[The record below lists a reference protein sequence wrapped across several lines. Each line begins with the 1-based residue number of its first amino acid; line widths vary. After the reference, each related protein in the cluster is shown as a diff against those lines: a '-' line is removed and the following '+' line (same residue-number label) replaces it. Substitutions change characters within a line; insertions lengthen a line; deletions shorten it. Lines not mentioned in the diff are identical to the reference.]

1 MPQKLDATN
10 NDQTPKTNNKNN
22 NDQSHQAGVPL
33 AIIGYACRLP
43 GGVVDGES
51 YWQLLTEGIDAVSEI
66 PTDRWNTR
74 AFSGRAGL
82 QGKSASRWGGFLDE
96 IDQFEPECF
105 GISPREAQYID
116 PQQRLLLETT
126 YDALEQAGIPYESLA
141 GSKTGV
147 FVGVSTGDYG
157 QIQRNPTTQ
166 RGLSPFTAQGCSM
179 SIAANRI
186 SYCLDLRGPSFI
198 VDTACSSSLVALD
211 RAAKSLA
218 DGESELAIVG
228 GVNIIINPET
238 FISFSQASML
248 SPDGRCKA
256 FDASANGFVRAEGG
270 GAFVL
275 KRLDDAVRDGDQV
288 HGVIIGS
295 GTNQDGRTGGISM
308 PNPEAQEDLLRD
320 VYTDSGVD
328 PSKVKYVEAHGT
340 GTAVGDPS
348 ETQALGRVFGPGRE
362 ENLIIGSCKTN
373 LGHLEAA
380 SGIASMC
387 KALLMLEHKK
397 IPASLHFE
405 NPNPHIPFDEH
416 RLRVVTELESWPGQ
430 TADGKADDQRMIIGV
445 NSFGFGGASAHV
457 ILAEYEPKP
466 ASKVATSNGKAS
478 SNGSH
483 TAAEKNGKSTT
494 PSQQPLVLSARSNSI
509 LKQLAENW
517 ITFLED
523 DNSSATLADIAY
535 TAANRRSHFEHRLGM
550 VAATKDEVR
559 EQLTA
564 FLADESRSTLHTGE
578 SRSATTPVA
587 FVFCGQGPQS
597 FQMGKDL
604 LKSEPVFRSTI
615 EEIDG
620 LLQPLVGWSLIEELS
635 RDEATTRIQLTS
647 IAQPALFAIHVGLAR
662 LWESWGVVPSTV
674 VGHSVGEIA
683 AAHIAGILTLEDAT
697 RIIGHRG
704 ESLQQHAQPGS
715 MIAVAATQQDAQEL
729 LKGFEPDV
737 CLAAVNSPQMVTLA
751 GEAAAV
757 ARLGAQLTEK
767 EIWWKPLRVKH
778 AFHSHLVD
786 DARDSFMQKIG
797 EVKTQAP
804 TCTMISTVTAQPV
817 NADDLKAEYWWSN
830 IRKPVRFADAIQ
842 HIRQQ
847 SIDVFLEIGPHPVL
861 GGSIKQSRQ
870 ADESAP
876 NVFTSLERGQPDQQT
891 MLTAAGG
898 LFTQGITINW
908 RSFWDSSAQ
917 MAELPRHPWNRQRCW
932 HESPDCRMHRL
943 QPNFHPLLGNH
954 VSGAEHVWQAAMD
967 MQDKTWIAD
976 HRASNRIIFPAAGF
990 VELLIAAGSR
1000 VLDSST
1006 IAIDDVGIQR
1016 GLFLRPDTVPT
1027 TQVTGEKAGG
1037 HLTIDSRMNESEEA
1051 WTKHASATFREL
1063 PTSIDAKPLDIEA
1076 WKAESEPASVEEFY
1090 DTFTAMGLN
1099 YGPAFSGVRELYRRE
1114 NAALGRVSL
1123 PEDMIDEVDDY
1134 LAHPALLDACFQVLL
1149 EATPSENRLTDRMF
1163 LPERIERVYFR
1174 QSPGANAWSEVRLR
1188 HTSSMRAVGDLRIFT
1203 ADGEPAIEIFGLEC
1217 RALILATDKED
1228 VNSFLFRTMWQQ
1240 APLPDTKTV
1249 AVPLSTDRP
1258 LSQHVSDADR
1268 TAVTTWHFELPRIH
1282 ENLQKQDRV
1291 ATSYLINGLRKMGF
1305 DLVAGEVFDVEK
1317 LIESGKLV
1325 EGHRSLF
1332 AACLD
1337 RFANEGRAEKNGDF
1351 QWTLTSGIDELSQ
1364 LDVNTEWREAL
1375 AEFPDVYPHLRLLEI
1390 CGQQLERVFSG
1401 ELDALE
1407 LLFNDEANDLLE
1419 QVYRDQAW
1427 TRYANTFIQKLCE
1440 GVATTTSADR
1450 PIRILE
1456 IGAGTGGTTAY
1467 TLPALPAHRTEY
1479 WFTDLSPFFLSK
1491 AEDKFRQH
1499 EFVRYSLFDVEKEP
1513 AEQGLPLQSFDVI
1526 IAADVLH
1533 ATGDLKT
1540 SLKNCSDLLV
1550 DGGMLVLREL
1560 TSTRPS
1566 FDLLFGL
1573 MEGWWNWKTRGD
1585 ASRNDSALL
1594 LPDQWCDL
1602 LVESGFEQPTPSL
1615 TSQLSG
1621 DCAATVVARQP
1632 KREES
1637 SSVEVS
1643 IPANELTEKNWL
1655 IFADEAG
1662 EGERLA
1668 KRLRDSSKRA
1678 VIVRAGEGFQAAASN
1693 DAGACDEYTIAP
1705 DNLDDMQRVIQESGL
1720 WVQGDDASISIV
1732 HLWSTDVG
1740 SNLVDDETLS
1750 CHSVMH
1756 LIQALTTGDEIQPPE
1771 RLMLVTRGARN
1782 VDGDVS
1788 EAGALQGN
1796 VVGFARVVATEYRQF
1811 AVRLVDLDPNA
1822 NESDAAL
1829 WAELNG
1835 VDPQSEVAWRGPHRL
1850 VPRLESMPK
1859 FTRNVPANS
1868 GLIESAEQQ
1877 PEPVSDQP
1885 KETSLEAAQAALF
1898 NPDQENV
1905 VPFELNI
1912 GRPGDLSSLSICEME
1927 LTPPGPN
1934 EVQIDVHFVALNFR
1948 DILKALGQFPAE
1960 DPAQLP
1966 AGDEC
1971 AGIVRAIGKD
1981 VSDFAVGDRVLACS
1995 VGCFRSVLNVEQ
2007 DRVMQIPDGL
2017 NLASAVTM
2025 PVAYITVLYAL
2036 QTVGRLKDGE
2046 SLLIHSAAGGV
2057 GSAAMHVARM
2067 KNAKVF
2073 ATAGTNAKRSLID
2086 KFDVQRVMN
2095 SRDLEFFDNVM
2106 EATDGNGVNMVLNSL
2121 AGKAMTRSLACV
2133 GNRGRFLELGK
2144 RDFYENTQVG
2154 LYPFRHNVSYHAVD
2168 LSQLMAENPRD
2179 ANGLLRDVFEGPNS
2193 LPPLP
2198 LRILPAAQIQ
2208 NGFRQMGQ
2216 GTHIG
2221 KLVIDMTQTW
2231 GMVQR
2236 TQRDAKIRGD
2246 ATYLLTGAFGGIGL
2260 ETARWLADRG
2270 AKHLVMLSRSGPKT
2284 DHARQALDELREL
2297 GVEVRVAKCDIN
2309 DAEKLAELI
2318 ADVRN
2323 EMPPIVGVFHLA
2335 MVLDDVVI
2343 GKLDRERFLNVTRPK
2358 AHGAWHLHRLTR
2370 DCPMELFVLFSSVSS
2385 VVGNFGQAN
2394 YAAANAALESLAAH
2408 RRSQGL
2414 PATAINWGVLG
2425 EVGYVAEREDLS
2437 ESLGKLGF
2445 TEMTVEDIRAT
2456 MDASLD
2462 IGGVASELPATVA
2475 VRVDWP
2481 KLGQRFRNAL
2491 LTPGLISKLVAS
2503 DEAEEETTGGIRES
2517 LDEAQPAD
2525 RSGLMLNFTRT
2536 RVARVL
2542 GMSPQKTEIDRP
2554 LSEMGLDSLMAV
2566 ELASIVETD
2575 LGVSVPVSALS
2586 REVTISKL
2594 SDTLLG
2600 AMFGTD
2606 AVTTTGSAI
2615 TATTTATK
2623 SAMDT
2628 RPAVTVPTESRSS
2641 CLVTLREG
2649 GESPPVFLFA
2659 PAGGE
2664 LRIYENLVAEL
2675 AGDFPIFG
2683 VQGSDEPAT
2692 SLVEIADRYVDAI
2705 TSAVATGPIR
2715 VFGFSFGGLIAAHT
2729 AQRLQQMG
2737 RTIDF
2742 VGVIELNPGRLH
2754 DKSDREERL
2763 AHFICET
2770 YDLVRG
2776 EMNFFKPIDPRTLA
2790 EEAAEVA
2797 KDFQPDAILD
2807 WLIASEHITS
2817 DAPLGLVRDYFARLG
2832 GDLMLLVNDTSDIN
2846 PLDIPLHIWSARD
2859 GMGSGLEFWQQWTND
2874 DCLHQELDG
2883 RHFTVMFAPHVADL
2897 ANQLAAALDGQDA
2910 SLTAHGSKLPS
2921 MG

>member
-1 MPQKLDATN
+1 MPHETDSNATN
-10 NDQTPKTNNKNN
+10 GQRSHAAPSGDSPTRTKT
-22 NDQSHQAGVPL
+22 PL

-43 GGVVDGES
+43 GGVVDAAS
-51 YWQLLTEGIDAVSEI
+51 YWQLLTEGIDAVSEV
-66 PTDRWNTR
+66 PSDRWNVK

-82 QGKSASRWGGFLDE
+82 QGKSASRWGGFLDQ

-105 GISPREAQYID
+105 GISPREARYID

-141 GSKTGV
+141 GSRTGV

-275 KRLDDAVRDGDQV
+275 KRLDDAVRDGDHV
-288 HGVIIGS
+288 YGVIIGS

-320 VYTDSGVD
+320 VYTDFGVD
-328 PSKVKYVEAHGT
+328 PSKIKYVEAHGT

-348 ETQALGRVFGPGRE
+348 ETQALGRVFGPGRTDD
-362 ENLIIGSCKTN
+362 LIIGSCKTN

-380 SGIASMC
+380 SGVASMC
-387 KALLMLEHKK
+387 KALLMLEHRK
-397 IPASLHFE
+397 IPASLHFR

-416 RLRVVTELESWPGQ
+416 RLRVVTGLEPWPEQ
-430 TADGKADDQRMIIGV
+430 SADGEPADEPMIIGV

-457 ILAEYEPKP
+457 ILAEYEPEP
-466 ASKVATSNGKAS
+466 ASVAPGASS
-478 SNGSH
+478 SNGH
-483 TAAEKNGKSTT
+483 NGVVAP
-494 PSQQPLVLSARSNSI
+494 PSDQPLVLSARSDKALRN
-509 LKQLAENW
+509 LAENW
-517 ITFLED
+517 ITFLKK
-523 DNSSATLADIAY
+523 SGTSASLADVAF
-535 TAANRRSHFEHRLGM
+535 TAANRRSHFEHRLSM
-550 VAATKDEVR
+550 LAATKQEAC

-564 FLADESRSTLHTGE
+564 FLADESRSALHTGE
-578 SRSATTPVA
+578 ARSAATQVG
-587 FVFCGQGPQS
+587 FVFCGQGPQA
-597 FQMGKDL
+597 FQMGSEL
-604 LKSEPVFRSTI
+604 LKSEPVFRRVM
-615 EEIDG
+615 EKIDG
-620 LLQPLVGWSLIEELS
+620 LLQPVVGWSLIEELS
-635 RDEATTRIQLTS
+635 RDEDSSNIQKTLY
-647 IAQPALFAIHVGLAR
+647 AQPSLFAIHVALAR
-662 LWESWGVVPSTV
+662 LWESWGVVPSSV

-683 AAHIAGILTLEDAT
+683 AAHIAGILSLEDAT
-697 RIIGHRG
+697 KIIGHRG
-704 ESLQQHAQPGS
+704 ESLQQHAKPGS
-715 MIAVAATQQDAQEL
+715 MIAVAMTQDDAKTILQDFA
-729 LKGFEPDV
+729 PAV
-737 CLAAVNSPQMVTLA
+737 CLAAVNSPQMMTLA
-751 GEAAAV
+751 GDSDAV
-757 ARLGAQLTEK
+757 DRLGGQLTQK
-767 EIWWKPLRVKH
+767 KIWWKPLRVKH

-786 DARDSFMQKIG
+786 DARSMFMENIG
-797 EVKTQAP
+797 EIVTHNP
-804 TCTMISTVTAQPV
+804 TCTMISTVTAEPV
-817 NADDLKAEYWWSN
+817 NADDLKADYWWDN
-830 IRKPVRFADAIQ
+830 IRQPVRFADAIQ
-842 HIRQQ
+842 YLRKQ
-847 SIDVFLEIGPHPVL
+847 SIDVFLELGPHPVL
-861 GGSIKQSRQ
+861 SGSIKQSRQ
-870 ADESAP
+870 ADESAAT
-876 NVFTSLERGQPDQQT
+876 VFASLERGEPNRRT
-891 MLTAAGG
+891 MLAAVGG
-898 LFTQGITINW
+898 LFTQGVAMNW
-908 RSFWDSSAQ
+908 RKFWDESAR
-917 MAELPRHPWNRQRCW
+917 MVDLPRHGWNRTTCW
-932 HESPDCRMHRL
+932 HESPDCRQHRL
-943 QPNFHPLLGNH
+943 QPNYHPLLGNQT
-954 VSGAEHVWQAAMD
+954 SGADHIWHSALD

-976 HRASNRIIFPAAGF
+976 HRAGDRIIFPAAGL
-990 VELLIAAGSR
+990 VELLIAAASR
-1000 VLDSST
+1000 VLESGT
-1006 IAIDDVGIQR
+1006 VAIDDIGIQR
-1016 GLFLRPDTVPT
+1016 GLFLRPDAVPT
-1027 TQVTGEKAGG
+1027 TQVTGEAAGG
-1037 HLTIDSRMNESEEA
+1037 HLTIASRTNESEDV
-1051 WTKHASATFREL
+1051 WTKHAIATFREL
-1063 PTSIDAKPLDIEA
+1063 PTSIRPARLDIDA
-1076 WKAESEPASVEEFY
+1076 WKSAAMPASVTEFY

-1099 YGPAFSGVRELYRRE
+1099 YGPAFTGVRELYRQE

-1123 PEDMIDEVDDY
+1123 PEDMAEEVGDY

-1149 EATPSENRLTDRMF
+1149 EATPNENRLTDRMF
-1163 LPERIERVYFR
+1163 LPERIDRVYFR

-1203 ADGEPAIEIFGLEC
+1203 ADGEPAIEVFGLEC
-1217 RALILATDKED
+1217 RALILSTEKRD
-1228 VNSFLFRTMWQQ
+1228 VNSFMFRTMWQQ
-1240 APLPDTKTV
+1240 APLPDTATV
-1249 AVPLSTDRP
+1249 AVPLPTDRP
-1258 LSQHVSDADR
+1258 LREQVDAADR
-1268 TAVTTWHFELPRIH
+1268 TAVTTWHYELPEIS

-1291 ATSYLINGLRKMGF
+1291 ATAYLMNGLRRMGF
-1305 DLVAGEVFDVEK
+1305 ELVAGEVVNLAQ
-1317 LIESGKLV
+1317 LINDGLV
-1325 EGHRSLF
+1325 IERHRPLF
-1332 AACLD
+1332 TACCERLV
-1337 RFANEGRAEKNGDF
+1337 NEGRADKNEESV
-1351 QWTLTSGIDELSQ
+1351 WTLTSGIEEHAK
-1364 LDVNTEWREAL
+1364 LDVATEWREAL
-1375 AEFPDVYPHLRLLEI
+1375 AKFPDIYPHLRLLEL
-1390 CGQQLERVFSG
+1390 CGQDLEKVFSG

-1440 GVATTTSADR
+1440 GVAATTSADR

-1467 TLPALPAHRTEY
+1467 TLPALPDHRAEY

-1499 EFVRYSLFDVEKEP
+1499 EFVRYALFDVEKDP
-1513 AEQGLPLQSFDVI
+1513 VAQGLPLRAFDVI

-1533 ATGDLKT
+1533 ATGNLMA
-1540 SLKNCSDLLV
+1540 SLRNCSELLV

-1573 MEGWWNWKTRGD
+1573 TDGWWNWKTKGD
-1585 ASRNDSALL
+1585 ASRSNSALL
-1594 LPDQWCDL
+1594 MPDEWNEL
-1602 LVESGFEQPTPSL
+1602 LVDAGFDQPTPSL
-1615 TSQLSG
+1615 TSRLSD
-1621 DCAATVVARQP
+1621 DCAATIVARQP
-1632 KREES
+1632 QRKDS
-1637 SSVEVS
+1637 APVEIAV
-1643 IPANELTEKNWL
+1643 PAGELSEQNWM

-1668 KRLRDSSKRA
+1668 QRLRTVGKRA
-1678 VIVRAGEGFQAAASN
+1678 VVVRAGEGFRA
-1693 DAGACDEYTIAP
+1693 AGANNGDPVDAFTIAP
-1705 DNLDDMQRVIQESGL
+1705 DSFDDMTRVVRESGL
-1720 WVQGDDASISIV
+1720 FNQVGNDTTSVV
-1732 HLWSTDVG
+1732 HLWSTDITAAGNDVQ
-1740 SNLVDDETLS
+1740 STQELIEHETRS

-1756 LIQALTTGDEIQPPE
+1756 LVQALTTDDIQPPE
-1771 RLMLVTRGARN
+1771 RLILVTRGAR
-1782 VDGDVS
+1782 DIDSDVS

-1796 VVGFARVVATEYRQF
+1796 LVGFARVVATEYRQL
-1811 AVRLVDLDPNA
+1811 AVRLVDLDANA
-1822 NESDAAL
+1822 TEIDVAL

-1835 VDPQSEVAWRGPHRL
+1835 HDPQTEVAWRGPHRL
-1850 VPRLESMPK
+1850 VPRLEPMPA
-1859 FTRNVPANS
+1859 FTRLPASS
-1868 GLIESAEQQ
+1868 GDSK
-1877 PEPVSDQP
+1877 SD
-1885 KETSLEAAQAALF
+1885 KAAYAVVEGMDSGATTEARLEAARAVLF
-1898 NPDQENV
+1898 NPTHENM

-1912 GRPGDLSSLSICEME
+1912 GRPGDLSSLSICEIE
-1927 LTPPGPN
+1927 RTPPGPD

-1971 AGIVRAIGKD
+1971 AGIVSAVGSG
-1981 VSDFAVGDRVLACS
+1981 VSDIAVGDRVLACA
-1995 VGCFRSVLNVEQ
+1995 VGCFRSVLTVEQ
-2007 DRVMQIPDGL
+2007 ERVMKIPA
-2017 NLASAVTM
+2017 NLSLAAAVTM

-2036 QTVGRLKDGE
+2036 QTVGRLKADE
-2046 SLLIHSAAGGV
+2046 SLLVHSAAGGV

-2067 KNAKVF
+2067 KNARIF
-2073 ATAGTNAKRSLID
+2073 ATAGTEPKRALID
-2086 KFDVQRVMN
+2086 KYDVQRVMN
-2095 SRDLEFFDNVM
+2095 SRDLEFFDHVM
-2106 EATDGNGVNMVLNSL
+2106 DATDGDGVDMVLNSL

-2144 RDFYENTQVG
+2144 RDFYENTSVG
-2154 LYPFRHNVSYHAVD
+2154 LYPFRHNVSYHAID
-2168 LSQLMAENPRD
+2168 LSQLMAESPRE

-2221 KLVIDMTQTW
+2221 KLVVDMTQTW
-2231 GMVQR
+2231 GMVLR
-2236 TQRDAKIRGD
+2236 TPGDAKIRGD

-2284 DHARQALDELREL
+2284 DHAREALDKMRSL

-2309 DAEKLAELI
+2309 DPETLAKLLAE
-2318 ADVRN
+2318 VRD

-2343 GKLDRERFLNVTRPK
+2343 GKLDRERFLGVTRPK

-2370 DCPMELFVLFSSVSS
+2370 DCPLEMFVLFSSVSS

-2462 IGGVASELPATVA
+2462 EGSVAAELPATVA

-2481 KLGQRFRNAL
+2481 KLGQRFRNAV
-2491 LTPGLISKLVAS
+2491 LTPGIISRLVAS
-2503 DEAEEETTGGIRES
+2503 DEAEEETTGGVREL
-2517 LDEAQPAD
+2517 LDEAEPAE
-2525 RSGLMLNFTRT
+2525 RRGLMLNFTRA

-2542 GMSPQKTEIDRP
+2542 GMSPQKTETERP

-2586 REVTISKL
+2586 REVTITKL
-2594 SDTLLG
+2594 SDTLLT
-2600 AMFGTD
+2600 AMFGADTS
-2606 AVTTTGSAI
+2606 GSAGPGAAMP
-2615 TATTTATK
+2615 AT
-2623 SAMDT
+2623 DT
-2628 RPAVTVPTESRSS
+2628 RPAATVPASLSPAG
-2641 CLVTLREG
+2641 CLVPLRDG
-2649 GESPPVFLFA
+2649 DESPPVFLFH

-2664 LRIYENLVAEL
+2664 LRIYESLISKL
-2675 AGDFPIFG
+2675 AGDFPIYG
-2683 VQGSDEPAT
+2683 VQGSDEPVHDLTELGA
-2692 SLVEIADRYVDAI
+2692 RYADAI
-2705 TSAVATGPIR
+2705 TASAPTGPIR
-2715 VFGFSFGGLIAAHT
+2715 VFGFSFGGLVAAHT
-2729 AQRLQQMG
+2729 AQSLKQRG

-2742 VGVIELNPGRLH
+2742 VGVIELNPGRLD
-2754 DKSDREERL
+2754 DKAGREERL
-2763 AHFICET
+2763 ARFICET
-2770 YDLVRG
+2770 YELVRA
-2776 EMNFFKPIDPRTLA
+2776 EMDFFKPIDPETLA
-2790 EEAAEVA
+2790 KEAAEVA
-2797 KDFQPDAILD
+2797 RDFKPDAILD
-2807 WLIASEHITS
+2807 WLVNSGHMAPN
-2817 DAPLGLVRDYFARLG
+2817 APLGLVRDYFGRLG
-2832 GDLMLLVNDTSDIN
+2832 TDLMLMVNDTSGIS
-2846 PLDIPLHIWSARD
+2846 PFKIPVHVWSASE
-2859 GMGSGLEFWQQWTND
+2859 GMGDGLDFWQQWSTHE
-2874 DCLHQELDG
+2874 CVHQEIG
-2883 RHFTVMFAPHVADL
+2883 GKHFTVMFAPHVTDL
-2897 ANQLAAALDGQDA
+2897 AEQLSAALTVEA
-2910 SLTAHGSKLPS
+2910 STKR
-2921 MG
+2921 

>member
-1 MPQKLDATN
+1 M
-10 NDQTPKTNNKNN
+10 
-22 NDQSHQAGVPL
+22 
-33 AIIGYACRLP
+33 
-43 GGVVDGES
+43 
-51 YWQLLTEGIDAVSEI
+51 
-66 PTDRWNTR
+66 
-74 AFSGRAGL
+74 
-82 QGKSASRWGGFLDE
+82 
-96 IDQFEPECF
+96 
-105 GISPREAQYID
+105 
-116 PQQRLLLETT
+116 
-126 YDALEQAGIPYESLA
+126 
-141 GSKTGV
+141 
-147 FVGVSTGDYG
+147 
-157 QIQRNPTTQ
+157 
-166 RGLSPFTAQGCSM
+166 
-179 SIAANRI
+179 
-186 SYCLDLRGPSFI
+186 
-198 VDTACSSSLVALD
+198 
-211 RAAKSLA
+211 
-218 DGESELAIVG
+218 
-228 GVNIIINPET
+228 
-238 FISFSQASML
+238 
-248 SPDGRCKA
+248 
-256 FDASANGFVRAEGG
+256 
-270 GAFVL
+270 
-275 KRLDDAVRDGDQV
+275 
-288 HGVIIGS
+288 
-295 GTNQDGRTGGISM
+295 
-308 PNPEAQEDLLRD
+308 
-320 VYTDSGVD
+320 
-328 PSKVKYVEAHGT
+328 KYVEAHGT

-348 ETQALGRVFGPGRE
+348 ETQALGRVFGPGRD

-380 SGIASMC
+380 SGVASMC

-397 IPASLHFE
+397 IPASLHFK

-416 RLRVVTELESWPGQ
+416 RLRVVTELEPWPEQ
-430 TADGKADDQRMIIGV
+430 AADETADERMIIGV

-457 ILAEYEPKP
+457 ILAEYEPQTAPKT
-466 ASKVATSNGKAS
+466 AKSNGKPS
-478 SNGSH
+478 SNGDH
-483 TAAEKNGKSTT
+483 TTAEKNGQAAT
-494 PSQQPLVLSARSNSI
+494 PSQQPLVLSARSDTT

-517 ITFLED
+517 IAFLD
-523 DNSSATLADIAY
+523 DDDASAPLADIGF
-535 TAANRRSHFEHRLGM
+535 TAANRRSHFEHRLGL
-550 VAATKDEVR
+550 VAATKNEVR

-578 SRSATTPVA
+578 ARSAATPVA
-587 FVFCGQGPQS
+587 FVFCGQGPQT

-604 LKSEPVFRSTI
+604 LETEPVFRSTI
-615 EEIDG
+615 EQIDG

-635 RDEATTRIQLTS
+635 RDEATTKIQLTS

-662 LWESWGVVPSTV
+662 LWESWGVTPSTV

-697 RIIGHRG
+697 RIIGYRG
-704 ESLQQHAQPGS
+704 ESLQQHAEPGS
-715 MIAVAATQQDAQEL
+715 MIAVAANQQDALEL

-751 GEAAAV
+751 GDSDAV
-757 ARLGAQLTEK
+757 ERLGARLTEQD
-767 EIWWKPLRVKH
+767 IWWKPLRVKH

-786 DARDSFMQKIG
+786 GARESFMQQIG
-797 EVKTQAP
+797 EVTTHEP
-804 TCTMISTVTAQPV
+804 TCPMISTVTAEPV

-842 HIRQQ
+842 HLRKH
-847 SIDVFLEIGPHPVL
+847 STDVFLEIGPHPVL

-870 ADESAP
+870 PDESAP
-876 NVFTSLERGQPDQQT
+876 TVFSSLERGEPNRQT
-891 MLTAAGG
+891 MLTAVAG
-898 LFTQGITINW
+898 LYTQGVAIHW
-908 RSFWDSSAQ
+908 RSFWAPDAQ
-917 MAELPRHPWNRQRCW
+917 MVELPRHPWNRQRCW
-932 HESPDCRMHRL
+932 HESPDCRLHRL
-943 QPNFHPLLGNH
+943 QPDFHPLLGNQT
-954 VSGAEHVWQAAMD
+954 SGAEHVWQNALD
-967 MQDKTWIAD
+967 MQDKTWIEQ

-1000 VLDSST
+1000 VLESET
-1006 IAIDDVGIQR
+1006 VAIDDIGIQR
-1016 GLFLRPDTVPT
+1016 GLFLRPDAVPT
-1027 TQVTGEKAGG
+1027 TQVTAEAAGG
-1037 HLTIDSRMNESEEA
+1037 HLTIASRTNESEEA
-1051 WTKHASATFREL
+1051 WTKHASATFRAL
-1063 PTSIDAKPLDIEA
+1063 PTSVEAKPLDIEG
-1076 WKAESEPASVEEFY
+1076 WKSEAEPASAEEFY
-1090 DTFTAMGLN
+1090 ETFTAMGLH
-1099 YGPAFSGVRELYRRE
+1099 YGPAFSGVRELYRQDK
-1114 NAALGRVSL
+1114 AALGRVSL
-1123 PEDMIDEVDDY
+1123 PEEMTGEADDY

-1203 ADGEPAIEIFGLEC
+1203 ADGEPAIEVFGLEC

-1240 APLPDTKTV
+1240 APLPNTKTV
-1249 AVPLSTDRP
+1249 AVPLPTDRP
-1258 LSQHVSDADR
+1258 LREQVDIADR
-1268 TAVTTWHFELPRIH
+1268 TAVTTWHYELPRIR
-1282 ENLQKQDRV
+1282 ENLLKQDRV
-1291 ATSYLINGLRKMGF
+1291 ATAYLMNGLRRMGF
-1305 DLVAGEVFDVEK
+1305 DLVAGEVVDVEK
-1317 LIESGKLV
+1317 LIECGKLV

-1332 AACLD
+1332 AACMD
-1337 RFANEGRAEKNGDF
+1337 RFAQDGQAEKNDDF
-1351 QWTLTSGIDELSQ
+1351 RWTLTSGIDALAQ
-1364 LDVNTEWREAL
+1364 LDVDTEWRESL
-1375 AEFPDVYPHLRLLEI
+1375 AEFPDIYPHLRLLEI
-1390 CGQQLERVFSG
+1390 CGQQLEKVFSG

-1440 GVATTTSADR
+1440 GVAATTPANR
-1450 PIRILE
+1450 PVRILE

-1467 TLPALPAHRTEY
+1467 TLPALPEHRAEY

-1499 EFVRYSLFDVEKEP
+1499 EFVRYSLFDVEKSP
-1513 AEQGLPLQSFDVI
+1513 AEQGLPLRAFDVI

-1533 ATGDLKT
+1533 ATGDLKK
-1540 SLKNCSDLLV
+1540 SLETCSELLV

-1573 MEGWWNWKTRGD
+1573 TDGWWNWKTSGD
-1585 ASRNDSALL
+1585 PCRTDSALL
-1594 LPDQWCDL
+1594 MPDQWNEL
-1602 LVESGFEQPTPSL
+1602 LIDAGFDEPTPSL
-1615 TSQLSG
+1615 TSRLSD
-1621 DCAATVVARQP
+1621 DCAATIVARQP
-1632 KREES
+1632 KREDS
-1637 SSVEVS
+1637 PSVEVA
-1643 IPANELTEKNWL
+1643 IPESELTEKNWL

-1662 EGERLA
+1662 EGDRLA
-1668 KRLRDSSKRA
+1668 QRLRNAGKRA
-1678 VIVRAGEGFQAAASN
+1678 VIVRAGETFQAATAN
-1693 DAGACDEYTIAP
+1693 ADGTCDEFTIAA
-1705 DNLDDMQRVIQESGL
+1705 DSFDDMQRVVQESDL
-1720 WVQGDDASISIV
+1720 FARRDEELTSVV
-1732 HLWSTDVG
+1732 HLWSVDVG
-1740 SNLVDDETLS
+1740 SSVPSMSSDEASHNTLLVDYETRS

-1756 LIQALTTGDEIQPPE
+1756 LIQALTTDAIEPSE
-1771 RLMLVTRGARN
+1771 RLILVTRGARN
-1782 VDGDVS
+1782 IENDVS

-1796 VVGFARVVATEYRQF
+1796 LVGFARVVATEYRQLT
-1811 AVRLVDLDPNA
+1811 VRLVDLDANA
-1822 NESDAAL
+1822 TETDSAL

-1835 VDPQSEVAWRGPHRL
+1835 QDPQTEVAWRGPHRL
-1850 VPRLESMPK
+1850 VPRLESMPS
-1859 FTRNVPANS
+1859 FSRNTLSNS
-1868 GLIESAEQQ
+1868 GAEN
-1877 PEPVSDQP
+1877 EPVSVPVSPVGQFP
-1885 KETSLEAAQAALF
+1885 ERTAAEDATGAALAALF
-1898 NPDQENV
+1898 DPTRENV

-1927 LTPPGPN
+1927 RTPPGPN

-1960 DPAQLP
+1960 DPSQLP

-1971 AGIVRAIGKD
+1971 AGIVCAVGDD
-1981 VSDFAVGDRVLACS
+1981 VSDFEVGDRVLACS
-1995 VGCFRSVLNVEQ
+1995 VGCFRSVLTVEQ
-2007 DRVMQIPDGL
+2007 ERVMRIPDGL

-2067 KNAKVF
+2067 KNAKIF
-2073 ATAGTNAKRSLID
+2073 ATAGTEAKRSLID
-2086 KFDVQRVMN
+2086 KFEVQRVMN

-2106 EATDGNGVNMVLNSL
+2106 EATNGDGVNMVLNSL

-2168 LSQLMAENPRD
+2168 LSQLMAENPRE

-2198 LRILPAAQIQ
+2198 LRILPAAQVQ

-2221 KLVIDMTQTW
+2221 KLVVDMTQTW

-2236 TQRDAKIRGD
+2236 TPANAKIRGD

-2284 DHARQALDELREL
+2284 DHAREALDELREL

-2309 DAEKLAELI
+2309 DADTLAKLI
-2318 ADVRN
+2318 ADVRE

-2343 GKLDRERFLNVTRPK
+2343 GKLDRERFLRVTRPK
-2358 AHGAWHLHRLTR
+2358 SHGAWHLHRLTR
-2370 DCPMELFVLFSSVSS
+2370 ECPLEMFVLFSSVSS

-2462 IGGVASELPATVA
+2462 EGGVAAELSATVA

-2481 KLGQRFRNAL
+2481 KLGQRFRNAV
-2491 LTPGLISKLVAS
+2491 LTPGIISKLVAS

-2517 LDEAQPAD
+2517 LDEAQPDD
-2525 RSGLMLNFTRT
+2525 RRGLMLNFTRA

-2542 GMSPQKTEIDRP
+2542 GMSPQRTETERP

-2586 REVTISKL
+2586 REVTITKL
-2594 SDTLLG
+2594 SDTLLS

-2606 AVTTTGSAI
+2606 VGETTVA
-2615 TATTTATK
+2615 ATPMPGT
-2623 SAMDT
+2623 DT
-2628 RPAVTVPTESRSS
+2628 RPAATVPATPSQVKS
-2641 CLVTLREG
+2641 LVQLREG
-2649 GESPPVFLFA
+2649 DESSPLFVFH

-2664 LRIYENLVAEL
+2664 LRIYEELIANLESDVAIYGL
-2675 AGDFPIFG
+2675 
-2683 VQGSDEPAT
+2683 QGSDEPAA
-2692 SLVEIADRYVDAI
+2692 SFVEMADRYADAI
-2705 TSAVATGPIR
+2705 TAAKPVGPIR

-2729 AQRLQQMG
+2729 AARLQQRG
-2737 RTIDF
+2737 RTIEF
-2742 VGVIELNPGRLH
+2742 VGVIELNPGHLD
-2754 DKSDREERL
+2754 DKSEREQRL

-2770 YDLVRG
+2770 YELVRE
-2776 EMNFFKPIDPRTLA
+2776 EMTFFKPLAPETLA
-2790 EEAAEVA
+2790 KEAAEVA

-2807 WLIASEHITS
+2807 WLISSGHMTA
-2817 DAPLGLVRDYFARLG
+2817 DAPLGLVRDYFGRLG
-2832 GDLMLLVNDTSDIN
+2832 SDLMLLVNDTSEIN
-2846 PLDIPLHIWSARD
+2846 PVDIPLHVWSARD
-2859 GMGSGLEFWQQWTND
+2859 GMGNGLEFWQQWTTD
-2874 DCLHQELDG
+2874 ECVHKELG
-2883 RHFTVMFAPHVADL
+2883 GKHFTVMFDPHVRDL
-2897 ANQLAAALDGQDA
+2897 AKQLVAVLEAQAG
-2910 SLTAHGSKLPS
+2910 TRV
-2921 MG
+2921 